1 MNSARYVAH
10 ADQARDRADVHVHP
24 GDAAALGI
32 GDGDVV
38 RIESAHGALEGVAR
52 LDARLCAG
60 VVSCTHGAMAV
71 NVARLTSAHAD
82 LDPETGMPQASGV
95 PVTLCRAGDGGA

>member
-1 MNSARYVAH
+1 MNSARYVANGT
-10 ADQARDRADVHVHP
+10 QARDPADVHVHP

-38 RIESAHGALEGVAR
+38 HIESEHGALEGVAR
-52 LDARLCAG
+52 LDAGLGAG
-60 VVSCTHGAMAV
+60 VVSCTHGASAA

-82 LDPETGMPQASGV
+82 LDPETGMPRASGV
-95 PVTLCRAGDGGA
+95 PVTLRLGGGGGA